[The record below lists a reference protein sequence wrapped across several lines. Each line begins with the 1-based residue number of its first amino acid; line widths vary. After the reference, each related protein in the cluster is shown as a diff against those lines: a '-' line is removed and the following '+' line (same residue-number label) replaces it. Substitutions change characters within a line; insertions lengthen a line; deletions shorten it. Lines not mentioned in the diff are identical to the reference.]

1 LSSASV
7 GPRTTHHP
15 WRGDVLGAG
24 PTRPK
29 KLTNRYRRVR
39 LQTNPTKLGSI
50 SEWGAEE
57 GWIQTGALT
66 VNCEGVGGGA
76 VALLVRGAG
85 AAGIEGGLLL
95 LLLRLERRLAHVAVM
110 AARVPEVLQG
120 DTQRQQR
127 EL

>member
-1 LSSASV
+1 M
-7 GPRTTHHP
+7 
-15 WRGDVLGAG
+15 
-24 PTRPK
+24 
-29 KLTNRYRRVR
+29 
-39 LQTNPTKLGSI
+39 QTKPDETGSI

-76 VALLVRGAG
+76 EEGWIQTGVLVRGAG
-85 AAGIEGGLLL
+85 AAGIEGGHF
-95 LLLRLERRLAHVAVM
+95 LLLRLERRLAHVAVV